1 MCSLSCNKKDSDDFW
16 HRKVKFW
23 HFLTACLYSNSPNL
37 VISFDYSRFLAKNL
51 SYFVS
56 LPWKL
61 TGIAIPKIVQRYTV
75 LFPGCLCHKCCP
87 LNKKDR
93 DIAIRYTTV
102 MTRFRWS
109 PESCEEIW
117 NHQRG
122 QLKKYIICIRYSSES
137 LKKVPPKQKG

>member
-1 MCSLSCNKKDSDDFW
+1 MTPPNY
-16 HRKVKFW
+16 
-23 HFLTACLYSNSPNL
+23 YSNSQNSM
-37 VISFDYSRFLAKNL
+37 ISFDNSWFLAKNL

-87 LNKKDR
+87 LNKNDS

-109 PESCEEIW
+109 PASCEEIW
-117 NHQRG
+117 NQQRG
-122 QLKKYIICIRYSSES
+122 QLKKIISKLLFELQCLCFRLSVWVSFCKNTLLNGCTY
-137 LKKVPPKQKG
+137 QKILV